1 MGLTITWLEI
11 VMKYLSLSPVIGL
24 SIVGMGQVV
33 ITIPVLVVLMK
44 EIIDHLITEVIMNLK
59 VHTALII
66 EVIEVLNA
74 EIIVILEVIIVL
86 FIKVLRT
93 EILAI
98 MIITS
103 QIVVVGLVVLLICTN
118 LHTLKRREGLSV

>member
-1 MGLTITWLEI
+1 MTNDNSTFEKLNTILVNRSNATRCSTKLGKSE
-11 VMKYLSLSPVIGL
+11 
-24 SIVGMGQVV
+24 V
-33 ITIPVLVVLMK
+33 IT
-44 EIIDHLITEVIMNLK
+44 TLK

-66 EVIEVLNA
+66 EVIEILIA
-74 EIIVILEVIIVL
+74 KIIVILEPIIVL

-103 QIVVVGLVVLLICTN
+103 QMVIV
-118 LHTLKRREGLSV
+118 EGL